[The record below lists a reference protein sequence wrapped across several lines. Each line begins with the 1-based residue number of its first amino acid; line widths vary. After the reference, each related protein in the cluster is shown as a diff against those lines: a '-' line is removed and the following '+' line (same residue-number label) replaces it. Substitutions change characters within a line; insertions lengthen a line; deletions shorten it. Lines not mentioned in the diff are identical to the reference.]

1 MLFGYSWLHVIAYEY
16 TGLLTILVTMY
27 KDA

>member
-1 MLFGYSWLHVIAYEY
+1 MLFGYSWLHVIAYKY
-16 TGLLTILVTMY
+16 AAQLTILVTMY